1 LETPEFSDVRIF
13 RQPFQHTKGDELRQL
28 PIKEAKENL
37 PAMIL
42 GKFCGAVM
50 QPVIQKVEELTIQT
64 YSDLTTLIDSTVSQL
79 HQYLQQK
86 IAQQGQAVIIL
97 ASGSS
102 YVQFLKVFTAHQRID
117 WSKVTC
123 FHLDEYLGLEA
134 KHPASFQRYMQ
145 ELVVDRVPLKQFHF
159 LDSTTL
165 QPMQECRRYGALL
178 AAQSIDLCLLGIGDN
193 GHIAFNDPLVADF
206 SDPEPVKIVK
216 LAEKSRQQQVD
227 VGFFADV
234 AQVPQ
239 YAMTLTI
246 PSICRAE
253 QIYCLATGQRK
264 ASIVK
269 QFLQEPIAPHLPATI
284 LRRQSQATLLLDTAA
299 ASLF

>member
-1 LETPEFSDVRIF
+1 
-13 RQPFQHTKGDELRQL
+13 
-28 PIKEAKENL
+28 
-37 PAMIL
+37 
-42 GKFCGAVM
+42 M
-50 QPVIQKVEELTIQT
+50 QPITQKIEALTVQT
-64 YSDLTTLIDSTVSQL
+64 YPDLTTLIEHTVDRL

-86 IAQQGQAVIIL
+86 IDQQGQATIIL

-102 YVQFLKVFTAHQRID
+102 YVQFLKAFTDKPRLD
-117 WSKVTC
+117 WSKITC
-123 FHLDEYLGLEA
+123 FHLDEYLGIDA
-134 KHPASFQRYMQ
+134 NHPASFQRYMRD
-145 ELVVDRVPLKQFHF
+145 LVADRVPLNQFHF
-159 LDSTTL
+159 LNSATL
-165 QPMQECRRYGALL
+165 QPIQECRRYGVLL

-206 SDPEPVKIVK
+206 NDPEPVKIVK

-227 VGFFADV
+227 VGFFTDV

-264 ASIVK
+264 AHIIS
-269 QFLQEPIAPHLPATI
+269 QFLTASIAPNLPATI
-284 LRRQSQATLLLDTAA
+284 LRQQSQATLLLDAAA
-299 ASLF
+299 ASLI

>member
-1 LETPEFSDVRIF
+1 
-13 RQPFQHTKGDELRQL
+13 
-28 PIKEAKENL
+28 
-37 PAMIL
+37 MML
-42 GKFCGAVM
+42 GKFCGAIM
-50 QPVIQKVEELTIQT
+50 KPVTQKVEELTIQI
-64 YSDLTTLIDSTVSQL
+64 YSDLTALIDETVDRL

-86 IAQQGQAVIIL
+86 IDQQGQATIIL

-102 YVQFLKVFTAHQRID
+102 YVQFLKAFTASNQLD
-117 WSKVTC
+117 WAKITC
-123 FHLDEYLGLEA
+123 FHLDEYLGVAAE
-134 KHPASFQRYMQ
+134 HPASFQRYMQ
-145 ELVVDRVPLKQFHF
+145 ELVADRVALKQFHF

-165 QPMQECRRYGALL
+165 QPIQECRRYGALL

-206 SDPEPVKIVK
+206 NDPEPVKVIK
-216 LAEKSRQQQVD
+216 LAEKSRQQQVA

-264 ASIVK
+264 AHIVK
-269 QFLQEPIAPHLPATI
+269 QFLQESISPHLPATI
-284 LRRQSQATLLLDTAA
+284 LRRQSQATLLLDAAA
-299 ASLF
+299 ASLI